1 MVESPDDVA
10 VRPAEM
16 GDLFAVSRIE
26 KRSFAQPWPYSA
38 FERSL
43 SAPAFLVAADVN
55 QGVGIVTDTGVK
67 TQSECEPERGNRSEG
82 GDEGGSVV
90 GFVVGDAVPNHGR
103 PLAHVKDIAVTPE
116 RRNEGIGTTLLRA
129 ALTRLGDIGARTVK
143 LEVRE
148 GNRVARSLYRQ
159 FGFEFLRRVPR
170 YYDDG
175 EAAIVLVRDL
185 PIPDEK
191 VSECCS
197 DGGTPPDAHLW
208 L

>member
-1 MVESPDDVA
+1 MVEHLDGADFR

-16 GDLFAVSRIE
+16 DDLFAVSRIE

-43 SAPAFLVAADVN
+43 SAPAFLVAEDAEEDG
-55 QGVGIVTDTGVK
+55 Q
-67 TQSECEPERGNRSEG
+67 EA
-82 GDEGGSVV
+82 VV
-90 GFVVGDAVPNHGR
+90 GFVVGDAIPNHGR

-116 RRNEGIGTTLLRA
+116 RRDEGIGTALLRA
-129 ALTRLGDIGARTVK
+129 ALSRLGEVGARTVK

-185 PIPDEK
+185 PIADGE
-191 VSECCS
+191 VSGPCP
-197 DGGTPPDAHLW
+197 DGGSPSDAHF
-208 L
+208 

>member
-1 MVESPDDVA
+1 MAEPPDDIA

-16 GDLFAVSRIE
+16 ADLFAVSRIE
-26 KRSFAQPWPYSA
+26 KRSFPQPWPYSA

-43 SAPAFLVAADVN
+43 SAPAFLVAENA
-55 QGVGIVTDTGVK
+55 GGEESDT
-67 TQSECEPERGNRSEG
+67 E
-82 GDEGGSVV
+82 SVV
-90 GFVVGDAVPNHGR
+90 GFVVGDVVPNHGR

-116 RRNEGIGTTLLRA
+116 RRDEGIGTTLLRV

-175 EAAIVLVRDL
+175 EAAIVLIRDL
-185 PIPDEK
+185 PIPDNETL
-191 VSECCS
+191 ERCS
-197 DGGTPPDAHLW
+197 DGGIPPDTHL
-208 L
+208 

>member
-1 MVESPDDVA
+1 MA
-10 VRPAEM
+10 
-16 GDLFAVSRIE
+16 DLFAVSRIE

-43 SAPAFLVAADVN
+43 SAPAFLVAE
-55 QGVGIVTDTGVK
+55 DTGA
-67 TQSECEPERGNRSEG
+67 EG
-82 GDEGGSVV
+82 SGAETEGEKEEEVGSGPIV

-116 RRNEGIGTTLLRA
+116 RRDEGIGTTLLRA
-129 ALTRLGDIGARTVK
+129 ALARLGDAGARTVK

-148 GNRVARSLYRQ
+148 GNRVARSLYGE

-185 PIPDEK
+185 PIPDGET
-191 VSECCS
+191 SERCS
-197 DGGTPPDAHLW
+197 DGGTRPDAFF
-208 L
+208 